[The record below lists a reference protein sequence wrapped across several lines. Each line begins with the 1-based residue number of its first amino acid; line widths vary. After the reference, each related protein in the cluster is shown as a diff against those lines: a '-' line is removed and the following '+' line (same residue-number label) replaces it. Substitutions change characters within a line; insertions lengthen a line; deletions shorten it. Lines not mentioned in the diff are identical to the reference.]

1 MTERM
6 NLSQYRQH
14 VGASSVS
21 ASGRVVPVAAVKES
35 LTTQRSMMRIELP
48 FPPAKLNPNARHHW
62 KALLKVKE
70 TYGQQCFLLANAA
83 RRSASWVPA
92 KGEIPLT
99 ITYVVPDRRKRDR
112 DNLLAASKR
121 GLDMVAK
128 ALGVDDSQF
137 EPILIRREFGKRPGA
152 MIVEV

>member
-1 MTERM
+1 MSFLT
-6 NLSQYRQH
+6 
-14 VGASSVS
+14 A
-21 ASGRVVPVAAVKES
+21 GR
-35 LTTQRSMMRIELP
+35 
-48 FPPAKLNPNARHHW
+48 
-62 KALLKVKE
+62 
-70 TYGQQCFLLANAA
+70 G
-83 RRSASWVPA
+83 
-92 KGEIPLT
+92 
-99 ITYVVPDRRKRDR
+99 DR

>member
-1 MTERM
+1 
-6 NLSQYRQH
+6 
-14 VGASSVS
+14 
-21 ASGRVVPVAAVKES
+21 
-35 LTTQRSMMRIELP
+35 MRIDLP

-62 KALLKVKE
+62 TALVKVKE
-70 TYGQQCFLLANAA
+70 KYGQDCFTLANAA
-83 RRSASWVPA
+83 RKRAAWVPH
-92 KGEIPLT
+92 KGDIPLT
-99 ITYVVPDRRKRDR
+99 ITYIVPDRRKRDR

-121 GLDMVAK
+121 GLDSVAK

>member
-1 MTERM
+1 MTARM
-6 NLSQYRQH
+6 TLSEYRQH

-35 LTTQRSMMRIELP
+35 LTTQRLMLRIELP

-137 EPILIRREFGKRPGA
+137 EPNTIRREFGRSPGA
-152 MIVEV
+152 MVVEI